1 MAILFYFLSVTTYI
15 RKFILQLLLLDDF
28 VAAPVVANAP

>member
-15 RKFILQLLLLDDF
+15 RKFILQLLLDDF